1 MGKTLSLD
9 LRERVLAFIVEGHS
23 CHEAARRFRISAAS
37 AVRIRQR
44 RRQTGSIAP
53 AKRGRPKGSS
63 RLEVSRQ
70 QCGVS
75 QDNSGSQARHYDAG
89 TGRGAYSGTRYA
101 GRSGR
106 AVALPQAPAS
116 ADPSVFCRRLAVNPI
131 QNQGNRQHPSRRFP
145 IPAPRRFL
153 AKLACGLV
161 FARNPY
167 CHQSLPCLDATESDH
182 IPLSQI
188 WGPLVTHIK
197 KGIYILECAAVNP
210 HMETKGD

>member
-63 RLEVSRQ
+63 RLEVFAGFLKTTVDRRPDTIRCRNWPRRLFRNTI
-70 QCGVS
+70 CGPVDRS
-75 QDNSGSQARHYDAG
+75 ITMELAEALIQEHD
-89 TGRGAYSGTRYA
+89 A

-106 AVALPQAPAS
+106 AVALPQAPA
-116 ADPSVFCRRLAVNPI
+116 RL
-131 QNQGNRQHPSRRFP
+131 
-145 IPAPRRFL
+145 
-153 AKLACGLV
+153 
-161 FARNPY
+161 
-167 CHQSLPCLDATESDH
+167 H
-182 IPLSQI
+182 I
-188 WGPLVTHIK
+188 
-197 KGIYILECAAVNP
+197 
-210 HMETKGD
+210 